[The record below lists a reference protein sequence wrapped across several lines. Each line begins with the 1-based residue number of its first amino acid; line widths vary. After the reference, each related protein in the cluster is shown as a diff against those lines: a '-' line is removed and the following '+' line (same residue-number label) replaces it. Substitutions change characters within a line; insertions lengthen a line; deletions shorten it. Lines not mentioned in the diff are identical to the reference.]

1 MMNTRSGKR
10 SIVALC
16 ACILCL
22 AVVIGSVFALKA
34 YADYSPP
41 EALVNLWRQN
51 HAVIGA
57 INIPGT
63 DIRYPILQHPSIDDY
78 YLNICFDGK
87 EGYPG
92 SIYTNKME
100 GQVFDTFNT
109 VIYGH
114 NMSDGSYFGGLRLFR
129 DPDYLA
135 EHREI
140 EIYGVNAK
148 HVYDIFAVVV
158 YNDKRITD
166 YYPDDRVA
174 DRKAFLNSLKAD
186 GEDGTILLTD
196 VAVDPNWG
204 HIITLSTCIHNQPDN
219 RLLIVAA
226 ERASEG

>member
-1 MMNTRSGKR
+1 MNTLTARR
-10 SIVALC
+10 SIAALC
-16 ACILCL
+16 AILLC
-22 AVVIGSVFALKA
+22 VTALCSSA
-34 YADYSPP
+34 FTLRAHADYQPP
-41 EALVNLWRQN
+41 EALVELWEEN
-51 HAVIGA
+51 DAVIGA

-78 YLNICFDGK
+78 YLNICFDGTD
-87 EGYPG
+87 GYPG
-92 SIYTNKME
+92 SIYTNSME
-100 GQVFDTFNT
+100 GKTFNTFNT

-114 NMSDGSYFGGLRLFR
+114 NMADGSYFGGLRLFR

-140 EIYGVNAK
+140 EIYGINAK

-174 DRKAFLNSLKAD
+174 DRKAFLNSLKED
-186 GEDGTILLTD
+186 GEEGTILLTD
-196 VAVDPNWG
+196 VPVDPNWG

-226 ERASEG
+226 ERAAEG